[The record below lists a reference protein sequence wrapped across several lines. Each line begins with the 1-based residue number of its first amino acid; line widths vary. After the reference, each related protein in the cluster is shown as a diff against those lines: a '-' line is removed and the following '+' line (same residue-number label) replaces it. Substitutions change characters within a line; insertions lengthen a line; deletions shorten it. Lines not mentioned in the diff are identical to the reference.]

1 MARDKRK
8 AHGKAGKKRG
18 IKATA
23 AAPAA
28 PAKKKMKQQSVGV
41 QHGLFRRPS
50 RPSPASPSP
59 RQTRVE
65 GVLGSSHG
73 QALGLVGLHGTR
85 ICGGLG
91 THQGWT
97 SPGTRPEATEPA
109 LSGSLSR
116 LAGHIIM
123 LLYTEHPVTGGSTRT
138 LHYLLCTM
146 YLVSLKYLCRGSSLF
161 LEQG

>member
-1 MARDKRK
+1 MMRALREHQRGQIAPQYLHKL
-8 AHGKAGKKRG
+8 GTWAGSADLQRG
-18 IKATA
+18 
-23 AAPAA
+23 PR
-28 PAKKKMKQQSVGV
+28 PQWPS
-41 QHGLFRRPS
+41 GLFRRPS

-59 RQTRVE
+59 RQTRAE

-123 LLYTEHPVTGGSTRT
+123 LLYTEHTTTGGSTRT